1 MEKRKIVVIDSATNR
16 KVEVMTDA
24 TTLGELKRDLRPSG
38 ISFENKDWLEGFSQT
53 SPVSDESQ
61 LPQAVTYQGKTTNN
75 LVYML
80 TNTNKTIKNGMDR
93 KEAYSVIA
101 KNENLKE
108 IIKNKFGKNYTQ
120 VKTADLEKII
130 AKEINEKM
138 NKEIKKGYN
147 KVKETVDSKKEALE
161 EPKEEDQCA
170 KCKEVTAEDIKDILN
185 EIHHGLLIVQH
196 WLEENISTQPVEV
209 TLTDEDFEEI
219 FK

>member
-53 SPVSDESQ
+53 SPINDESQ

-93 KEAYSVIA
+93 KEAYGIIA

-108 IIKNKFGKNYTQ
+108 IIKKKFGKNYTQ

-130 AKEINEKM
+130 AKEVNEKM
-138 NKEIKKGYN
+138 NKEIKENYKA
-147 KVKETVDSKKEALE
+147 VKETVDAKKEVE
-161 EPKEEDQCA
+161 ENAECKKEI
-170 KCKEVTAEDIKDILN
+170 TSEDIKAILN

-196 WLEENISTQPVEV
+196 WLEGTISIQPVEI

-219 FK
+219 FS